1 MIVASFNL
9 NAFNRMASSSIVKH
23 YDTCEV
29 MDEHFS
35 MKVTMIDILM
45 LFKDL

>member
-9 NAFNRMASSSIVKH
+9 NAFDRMASSSIVRH
-23 YDTCEV
+23 YGTCEE
-29 MDEHFS
+29 MDGHFS